1 MEQEKSSIAQL
12 INVLLDP
19 IPQYVT
25 GCLPALLII
34 GESPMNSFTKKLAW
48 MLICLGCPFVGLIFN
63 LNIGSEPESRCI
75 YWLQADFFTDVS
87 GNSLNYR
94 PFGVRSLTLSKN
106 QKHKRTLMTYVD
118 RCTAKASVLE
128 RLSSLLPAYYI
139 IVGILAGISM
149 VTESVVCDE
158 WPFIPL
164 LLSWT
169 IPAILRRGIV
179 GNLIVKDPNVEFK
192 LQKVVM
198 DQPNDDDR
206 YHKRCTVALT
216 ALASIIY
223 PWITVV
229 LAYYSP
235 PIGFFCRSKFIT
247 VICSIWTFNNL
258 LGFLCHCY
266 EGKNLFDLGKGMLRV
281 LFFISG
287 FIVAIL
293 LFVLSLLAK
302 NNEWWVGL
310 FGDSCGAPIS
320 EQIRDDHRFGSK
332 VITPQDKQTRLI
344 TAPEDMTYT

>member
-1 MEQEKSSIAQL
+1 MEKEKLSIAQF

-75 YWLQADFFTDVS
+75 YWLQADFFTNVF
-87 GNSLNYR
+87 GKSLNYR

-106 QKHKRTLMTYVD
+106 QKHTLKTYVD

-139 IVGILAGISM
+139 IVGISAGISM

-169 IPAILRRGIV
+169 IPAVWRRGIS
-179 GNLIVKDPNVEFK
+179 GILIVKDPNEEFK
-192 LQKVVM
+192 YEQDPNIELQKVEILM
-198 DQPNDDDR
+198 DQPNDDYR
-206 YHKRCTVALT
+206 YRKRRTVALT
-216 ALASIIY
+216 AFASIVY
-223 PWITVV
+223 PWLTVV
-229 LAYYSP
+229 LAYLSP

-266 EGKNLFDLGKGMLRV
+266 EGKNLFVLGKGMPYMLRV

-302 NNEWWVGL
+302 DNEWWVAL
-310 FGDSCGAPIS
+310 
-320 EQIRDDHRFGSK
+320 
-332 VITPQDKQTRLI
+332 
-344 TAPEDMTYT
+344 